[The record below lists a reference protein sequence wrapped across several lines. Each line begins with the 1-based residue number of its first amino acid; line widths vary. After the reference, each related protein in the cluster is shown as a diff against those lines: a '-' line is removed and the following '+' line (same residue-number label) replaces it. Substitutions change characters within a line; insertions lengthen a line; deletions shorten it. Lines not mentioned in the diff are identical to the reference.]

1 MEVIHNITID
11 MVRKGVTPRVYA
23 MQFDTDTRN
32 VQVQMLSNGEPWEPP
47 QGAVISLSYRKS
59 DGTKGFY
66 NLLEENVSAVHV
78 SGNLVTVTLAKQV
91 LTVAGKVDAALIVH
105 SGDLRIATF
114 PFEIHVT
121 ADPSAGKTD
130 SDDYFN
136 PEASAK
142 NAVLYVPQE
151 LTEEQKA
158 QARENI
164 GAAAKGEIDDGD
176 TGGGSIAALT
186 GWEIVQASDAVSLNY
201 TLEDGSEHTD
211 VITLDANGYPV
222 SITHDGI
229 AAPGTWRE
237 ADV

>member
-32 VQVQMLSNGEPWEPP
+32 VQVKMLSNGEPWEPP
-47 QGAVISLSYRKS
+47 QDAVISLSYRKP

-91 LTVAGKVDAALIVH
+91 LTVAGKVDAALVVN

-121 ADPSAGKTD
+121 ADPSAGKTN

-136 PEASAK
+136 PE
-142 NAVLYVPQE
+142 
-151 LTEEQKA
+151 
-158 QARENI
+158 
-164 GAAAKGEIDDGD
+164 GD
-176 TGGGSIAALT
+176 TSGGSIGALT
-186 GWEIVQASDAVSLNY
+186 GWEIVQSSDAVTLNY

-211 VITLDANGYPV
+211 VITFDENGYPV
-222 SITHDGI
+222 SITHNGVT
-229 AAPGTWRE
+229 AEGTWTE
-237 ADV
+237 G